1 MRIGILPVRQP
12 FTRLLTLSNHQLA
25 RGDFLAVDAD
35 PEVRRVLDSVVRS
48 FAEGYNAALATPRG
62 TVSLIEVPHELR
74 GFAYEGA
81 AMSRTLVDLITLTRG
96 RRLRELACGPG
107 RAYPHLIHV
116 GAGWAFARL
125 HISPW
130 RMVRFGEPLMQW
142 LAWDGWGFH
151 QAYFH
156 PSAVLLQHKFERAT
170 TGAVRG
176 IRDQG
181 AGRAL
186 WFYTTAEPARIAEII
201 GSFPSDRRPDLWAG
215 IGLAAAYTGAQPPDR
230 LAAVLDAA
238 AGQRAHV
245 AQGAA
250 FAAKAHLVSGQVPP
264 RSAAAIETLT
274 GAVPE
279 TAAQW
284 TDDSLAEAARGD
296 DSPAGYE
303 RWRAGVRRAWESQK
317 RTCWP

>member
-1 MRIGILPVRQP
+1 MRIGIALPRQP
-12 FTRLLTLSNHQLA
+12 FIRLLTLDDKQLSK
-25 RGDFLAVDAD
+25 GHSLAVDAD
-35 PEVRRVLDSVVRS
+35 PEVRLVLDSVVRS
-48 FAEGYNAALATPRG
+48 FATGYNTALATPRG
-62 TVSLIEVPHELR
+62 TVSLTEMPHEFR
-74 GFAYEGA
+74 GFAFEGA
-81 AMSRTLVDLITLTRG
+81 AMSRTLLDVITLTRG
-96 RRLRELACGPG
+96 RRLGELACGPG
-107 RAYPHLIHV
+107 QAYPHLIHV

-130 RMVRFGEPLMQW
+130 RMVRYGEPLLRW
-142 LAWDGWGFH
+142 LAWDGLGFH

-156 PSAVLLQHKFERAT
+156 PRAVLLQHKLERVT
-170 TGAVRG
+170 SSSVRS

-201 GSFPSDRRPDLWAG
+201 GSFPSNRRPDLWAG
-215 IGLAAAYTGAQPPDR
+215 IGLAAAYTGAQPPNR
-230 LAAVLDAA
+230 LSEVLDSAE
-238 AGQRAHV
+238 GQAAHV

-274 GAVPE
+274 GADPE

-284 TDDSLAEAARGD
+284 TDESLAEAARGD

-303 RWRAGVRRAWESQK
+303 RWRAGIRRIWESQK
-317 RTCWP
+317 RMCWP